1 MRSVDRPLQSAYS
14 SVMNSQTVKEAAK
27 QLVENLPE
35 DVTWDDLMY
44 QIYVRQNIEA
54 GLADSEAG
62 RAVEVEEI
70 RKRFGL
76 SQ

>member
-1 MRSVDRPLQSAYS
+1 MSMQ
-14 SVMNSQTVKEAAK
+14 NVKEAAR

-44 QIYVRQNIEA
+44 RIYVRQNIEA
-54 GLADSEAG
+54 GLADSEAN
-62 RAVEVEEI
+62 RVVEVEEV

-76 SQ
+76 GE